1 MSLAMGPI
9 TRLRTRALYAV
20 LNSRSSWADK
30 CYLPAEAREELEFW
44 QTNVQFLNGRSI
56 WFSSGT
62 TRVVHSDAS
71 STGYEIPVTVGTNW
85 RASSKRKLGPTSWSW
100 GESSIFCDWETGRC
114 RCTKKALFP
123 YTVYTK
129 IGAPEQSRCDV
140 TFNLRPHQN
149 FHRLCTTSPLELGAH
164 LQLLKVSIAIVE

>member
-1 MSLAMGPI
+1 MQSLASAVGQIISMNLAMGPI

-71 STGYEIPVTVGTNW
+71 STGYEIPVTVWNKLEGQFQKKTWANKLEL
-85 RASSKRKLGPTSWSW
+85 RRKLHFLRLRD
-100 GESSIFCDWETGRC
+100 GE
-114 RCTKKALFP
+114 AQ
-123 YTVYTK
+123 V
-129 IGAPEQSRCDV
+129 
-140 TFNLRPHQN
+140 H
-149 FHRLCTTSPLELGAH
+149 
-164 LQLLKVSIAIVE
+164 